1 MSNQDYELKADGTAV
16 FHFDDITRT
25 LKRPTLR
32 QYRELVES
40 LGAMR
45 DKLIAASDAA
55 NGEEVNVPVALQFD
69 ELLGWLGQVCETLSG
84 ESLPDED
91 LLPPWVLSPQIAGDL
106 VTHWSTIP
114 SHRGGR

>member
-1 MSNQDYELKADGTAV
+1 MSNQDYELKTDGTAV

-32 QYRELVES
+32 EYRELVES
-40 LGAMR
+40 LGNLR
-45 DKLIAASDAA
+45 DELIEASGGDT
-55 NGEEVNVPVALQFD
+55 EVNVPVKLQFD
-69 ELLGWLGQVCETLSG
+69 KLLGWLDEVCQTLSG
-84 ESLPDED
+84 EPLPDED
-91 LLPPWVLSPQIAGDL
+91 SLPPWVLSPQIAGDL